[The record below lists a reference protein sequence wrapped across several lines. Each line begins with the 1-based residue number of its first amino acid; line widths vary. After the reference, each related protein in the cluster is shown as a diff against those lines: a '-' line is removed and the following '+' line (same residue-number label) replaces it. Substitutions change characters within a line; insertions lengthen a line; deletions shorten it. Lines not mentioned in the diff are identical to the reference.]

1 MELSIKHIHEDRFNR
16 YFAIAIAFHV
26 LLVVFGVGIT
36 KLMDLDIFKIERD
49 PKNLEIIQSSVRID
63 VVAMPK
69 FTVQELKKMKVT
81 EPVIEEKGEVVKEK
95 AKEDIIKPD
104 DIVIEKK
111 EPKVDLGN
119 LLSNLS
125 KKEKKVKIIKGKK
138 TGELDSKSKKEL
150 RNLILEGNKVSAGT
164 STVGDS
170 LAVEKT
176 MFNDYVSALPNMVRP
191 YWKLPSYLMD
201 QGLQCRIRV
210 FIASNGKILNTEIY
224 ESSGNSEFD
233 KKALNSLKQVSSFPQ
248 PKSEIT
254 ARLASGAVVLGFP
267 L

>member
-1 MELSIKHIHEDRFNR
+1 MELSLKPIHGDRFNR
-16 YFAIAIAFHV
+16 YFVIAIAFHILLIV
-26 LLVVFGVGIT
+26 LGIGVT
-36 KLMDLDIFKIERD
+36 RLMELDIFKIKSE
-49 PKNLEIIQSSVRID
+49 PTNLEIIQSSVRID

-81 EPVIEEKGEVVKEK
+81 EPVIEEKGEEVKEK
-95 AKEDIIKPD
+95 AKEDVIKPD
-104 DIVIEKK
+104 DIVIEKQ
-111 EPKVDLGN
+111 EPKLDLNN

-233 KKALNSLKQVSSFPQ
+233 KKALNSLKQISSFPQ
-248 PKSEIT
+248 PQSEIT

>member
-1 MELSIKHIHEDRFNR
+1 MELSLSPIHEDRFNR
-16 YFAIAIAFHV
+16 YFGLAVAFHI
-26 LLVVFGVGIT
+26 LLLALGFGISKV
-36 KLMDLDIFKIERD
+36 MDLDIFKIEND
-49 PKNLEIIQSSVRID
+49 PKDLKIIQSSVRID

-69 FTVQELKKMKVT
+69 FTVQELKKMKVS
-81 EPVIEEKGEVVKEK
+81 EPVVEQKGEEVKEK

-111 EPKVDLGN
+111 EPKVNLKN

-125 KKEKKVKIIKGKK
+125 KNEKKVKVKKGKK
-138 TGELDSKSKKEL
+138 SGELDSKSKKEL
-150 RNLILEGNKVSAGT
+150 QQLILEGNKVSAGT

-224 ESSGNSEFD
+224 ESSGNNEFD
-233 KKALNSLKQVSSFPQ
+233 QKALNSLKQVSSFPQ
-248 PKSEIT
+248 PQSEIT